1 VSAEV
6 AAPASTVMVVDDSGV
21 VRAWMGGMLEEQG
34 YLVVEAADGR
44 EALDLCMSVP
54 PDVILLDIEMP
65 GLNGY
70 QVLELLKAEAML
82 KDIPVVFVTSH
93 SDQDDIIRGLLA
105 GGHDFL
111 SKPPKKAELMARV
124 GAAMRVKQLQNE
136 LNLRNQQLDKTSRTD
151 VLTGLFNRRH
161 LVEQLT
167 SCISTGS
174 RRAEPVGVLLF
185 DVDHFKHVNDT
196 YGHSAGD
203 TVLIE
208 LASRLSSELR
218 AGDVAGRWGGEEF
231 LVILPST
238 GLAGTVE
245 AGERI
250 RSVVAGQPF
259 LAGDH
264 VISVTISGG
273 GASGID
279 IDDEALVHRADT
291 GLYEAKDRGRNC
303 VVVTVE
309 AGPPVVTGTWL
320 D

>member
-6 AAPASTVMVVDDSGV
+6 AGPASTVMVVDDSSV
-21 VRAWMGGMLEEQG
+21 IRAWTGSKLEEQG
-34 YLVVEAADGR
+34 YHVVEAADGQ
-44 EALDLCMSVP
+44 EALDLCLNAP

-70 QVLELLKAEAML
+70 QVLELLKAEPTL
-82 KDIPVVFVTSH
+82 KDIPVVFVTSR
-93 SDQDDIIRGLLA
+93 SSTEDITRGLLA

-111 SKPPKKAELMARV
+111 TKNPETFELMARV
-124 GAAMRVKQLQNE
+124 SAAMRIKKLQDE
-136 LNLRNQQLDKTSRTD
+136 LNLRNEQLDKTSRTD

-161 LVEQLT
+161 LVEQLK
-167 SCISTGS
+167 SSISTGS
-174 RRAEPVGVLLF
+174 RRDEPVGVLLF
-185 DVDHFKHVNDT
+185 DVDHFKSVNDT
-196 YGHSAGD
+196 YGHPAGD
-203 TVLIE
+203 AVLIE
-208 LASRLSSELR
+208 LARRLSSELR

-259 LAGDH
+259 LAGDE